1 MSELEAI
8 ALGKWSVG
16 YDHLSG
22 QAVLMMEFADRP
34 PLAVVMPMDQVP
46 LISMALNNLSRPGG
60 PAARKN

>member
-1 MSELEAI
+1 
-8 ALGKWSVG
+8 
-16 YDHLSG
+16 
-22 QAVLMMEFADRP
+22 MMEFADRP